1 MSPSQF
7 LPFSLAIDTV
17 HTCIRQH
24 TSACVRIREHT
35 CAYVSIRMDSAH
47 TVTAHESPFPV
58 APRGSACEVAAPE
71 PAAAAA
77 CELAEPAAAA
87 GGLRER
93 FS

>member
-1 MSPSQF
+1 
-7 LPFSLAIDTV
+7 
-17 HTCIRQH
+17 
-24 TSACVRIREHT
+24 
-35 CAYVSIRMDSAH
+35 MDSAH
-47 TVTAHESPFPV
+47 TVTAHELPFPV
-58 APRGSACEVAAPE
+58 ATRGSACEVAAPE